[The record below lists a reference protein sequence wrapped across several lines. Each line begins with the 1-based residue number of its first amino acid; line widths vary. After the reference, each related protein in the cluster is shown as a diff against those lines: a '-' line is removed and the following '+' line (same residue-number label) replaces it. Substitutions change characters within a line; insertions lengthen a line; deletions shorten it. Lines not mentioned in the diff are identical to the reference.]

1 MKNVANTEG
10 RRYSYLTSE
19 IEASYH
25 EAASKFKLSD
35 SAMRILY
42 TICLKGEE
50 GLLSDIVR
58 LSGIS
63 KQTINSSLLKLETDG
78 IVYLK
83 TADSRKKKVCLTEKG
98 KALAQ
103 NSALQVLRF
112 ENEILDSWTEEEQQ
126 VYIELTER
134 FLSSFKEK
142 IKEIKA

>member
-58 LSGIS
+58 LS
-63 KQTINSSLLKLETDG
+63 G